1 MRRRPDSPRPDRPRH
16 VNPAFGAAVGMLL
29 AAIGGVSAGIWM
41 EDRGLAELA
50 ATGRHRLDLYALTL
64 RAAIGRHDALPFV
77 LAHSGDIRS
86 LLVAPTAPAI
96 ADANDAL
103 ERLAAEVSVAA
114 LYVMDYTGHT
124 LAASNWQTPGSFVG
138 QNYAFRP
145 YFADAMRLGR
155 GRYFGVGVTTGQPGY
170 FLAAQVRDANGSA
183 LGVVAAKL
191 ELGAMAQGW
200 QAAGDSLLLTD
211 AKGVI
216 FLSSRAEWTYHTL
229 APLDPATLAALRSSQ
244 QYATLPIQPAALRS
258 DGQRAEGVLLRDG
271 NSGPQ
276 YLQQS
281 LDLPDH
287 DWRLHLLS
295 PTAGVRGAAWTTG
308 LLAAAGIV
316 ILTLMALYADQAAA
330 ARRAARL
337 AAINRRLEAEIAER
351 VRTET
356 DLRAAQE
363 DLVQASKLAALGQMS
378 AALAHEINQPLAAL
392 QTYLAS
398 ARALLD
404 RGEVD
409 KADGSL
415 TRMAALIGRISGLT
429 QHLKRFAR
437 KAPPDRAPLPLRQ
450 AVENALALFENRL
463 MLEDVQV
470 ALALPPS
477 LTAWGD
483 AVRLEQV
490 LVNLIGNALD
500 AMADQPV
507 RRLEITSLPAA
518 DDYVRLSLADSGPG
532 IAPEVLPRLFTPFVT
547 TKPVGQGLGLGLVVS
562 RSIIEEMG
570 GHLTVENRPPPAQG
584 AVFTLT
590 LPAREGR
597 PA

>member
-1 MRRRPDSPRPDRPRH
+1 MRRRPDRPRPDRPRH
-16 VNPAFGAAVGMLL
+16 VNPALGAAVGMLL

-41 EDRGLAELA
+41 EDRGLADLA

-103 ERLAAEVSVAA
+103 EQLAAEVSVAA

-229 APLDPATLAALRSSQ
+229 TPLDPMTLEALRSSQ
-244 QYATLPIQPAALRS
+244 QYATLPIQPAALRA

-295 PTAGVRGAAWTTG
+295 PTAGVRGAAWTAG

-316 ILTLMALYADQAAA
+316 ILTLLALYADQAAA

-409 KADGSL
+409 KADSSL

-463 MLEDVQV
+463 LLEDVQV

-483 AVRLEQV
+483 GVRLEQV

-507 RRLEITSLPAA
+507 HRLEITSLPSA
-518 DDYVRLSLADSGPG
+518 DDSVRLTLADSGPG